1 MRNLNRLDLVNSQ
14 RKSHTHLQFA
24 QASATT
30 KNCKRV
36 CLANPRGDR
45 EKTKHIPPTMCI
57 NHWAASG

>member
-1 MRNLNRLDLVNSQ
+1 MDLMNSQ

-36 CLANPRGDR
+36 CLANPRGDKER
-45 EKTKHIPPTMCI
+45 QSTHPP
-57 NHWAASG
+57 NNVYKSLGSKLLKWK

>member
-1 MRNLNRLDLVNSQ
+1 MDLMNSQ
-14 RKSHTHLQFA
+14 RKSHTHLQFP

-45 EKTKHIPPTMCI
+45 ERQSTYPQQCV
-57 NHWAASG
+57 